1 LEDDVLEWDDLSQF
15 IVDWIEEDKVGSLTL
30 LDVSKRLG
38 YSPYY
43 CSRKFHQM
51 TGQSIREYSALR
63 RISRIAM
70 ELRNTNR
77 RVIDIAF
84 EYGFS
89 SHEALTRAFVSTF
102 DMTPQGYRNTRTT
115 LPLVLRKIVSSSQQK
130 PEYGKRNHFSG
141 PTEDRIG
148 VSTEFIP
155 SHFFIGIR
163 DINANGYWEFW
174 SKRQDCEELMGSLE
188 SISDEGLS
196 SVPRL
201 QLGGWY
207 SENGRPGYLYGILV
221 RPDYGG
227 DIPKQCEKIL
237 IPAGDYVCFR
247 HPVYNYA
254 TEEESVG
261 RMLKNAM
268 DNFRPPSDGFLWADD
283 GTRPTWQRHLPE
295 EYGQAILKPINHT
308 DPLCQ

>member
-1 LEDDVLEWDDLSQF
+1 VEDDLLEWDNLSQL

-30 LDVSKRLG
+30 LDVSERLG

-51 TGQSIREYSALR
+51 TGQSIREYAALR

-70 ELRNTNR
+70 ELRSTDR
-77 RVIDIAF
+77 RVIDIDF
-84 EYGFS
+84 EYGFG

-102 DMTPQGYRNTRTT
+102 DMTPRKYRNTRTT
-115 LPLVLRKIVSSSQQK
+115 LPLVLRRTVSSSQQK
-130 PEYGKRNHFSG
+130 PENGRRNDMG
-141 PTEDRIG
+141 ERTECRID
-148 VSTEFIP
+148 VSIEFIP
-155 SHFFIGIR
+155 SHFFVGIR
-163 DINANGYWEFW
+163 DIDVNGYWEFW
-174 SKRQDCEELMGSLE
+174 SKRQDCEELMGTLE

-207 SENGRPGYLYGILV
+207 TENGRQGYLYGILV
-221 RPDYGG
+221 RPDYRG
-227 DIPKQCEKIL
+227 DIPEQCEKIL

-254 TEEESVG
+254 TEEESVR
-261 RMLKNAM
+261 RMLKNAL
-268 DNFRPPSDGFLWADD
+268 DSFQAPSDGFLWADK

-295 EYGQAILKPINHT
+295 EYGQAILKPVDQT
-308 DPLCQ
+308 DPLSP